1 MIKYLRGTYRYKNEE
16 TSKIYRFATYEAA
29 LAAYNAYKGVSD
41 ASEEEEESSEEEAS
55 SDE

>member
-1 MIKYLRGTYRYKNEE
+1 MIKHIRGTYRYKNEE
-16 TSKIYRFATYEAA
+16 TSTIYRFATYEEA

>member
-1 MIKYLRGTYRYKNEE
+1 MYRYKNEE
-16 TSKIYRFATYEAA
+16 TSTIYRFATHEAA

>member
-1 MIKYLRGTYRYKNEE
+1 MIKCLRGTYRYKNEE

-41 ASEEEEESSEEEAS
+41 ASEEESSEEEAS